1 MLIVDIHVMNG
12 SDYYTKDIA
21 VNFLLNL
28 IFRIPDKSIH
38 VQQGI
43 RTQMGKMYQ
52 IYYFDIRRFL
62 MIYTIQ

>member
-1 MLIVDIHVMNG
+1 MLIVDINVMNG

-28 IFRIPDKSIH
+28 IFGIPDKSIH

-52 IYYFDIRRFL
+52 I
-62 MIYTIQ
+62 

>member
-1 MLIVDIHVMNG
+1 MNG

-28 IFRIPDKSIH
+28 IFGIPDKSIH

-52 IYYFDIRRFL
+52 I
-62 MIYTIQ
+62 